1 MKTVFLCAAVTFD
14 DVPSGRR
21 TCSPNLPP
29 STVARWQRN
38 PRWTNASDVKRQ
50 GFRETKRLNDIQ
62 KTWAAYRRRTVPG
75 RPRFR
80 KGVRFSRSF
89 VQRVWQRWRYDRPE
103 LAAHR
108 RVVVTWALGLDQT
121 VTVSSRG
128 ATAARTT
135 SCSTGRTSSSRP

>member
-50 GFRETKRLNDIQ
+50 GFSVFSTPGWRRLV
-62 KTWAAYRRRTVPG
+62 AFRMLG
-75 RPRFR
+75 RQ
-80 KGVRFSRSF
+80 S
-89 VQRVWQRWRYDRPE
+89 D
-103 LAAHR
+103 
-108 RVVVTWALGLDQT
+108 
-121 VTVSSRG
+121 
-128 ATAARTT
+128 
-135 SCSTGRTSSSRP
+135 